1 MPTKL
6 VNPHLFLKTE
16 TKDKFSQYYV
26 KGLYEYYHYGDHN
39 FNDQGWG
46 CAYRSLETLL
56 SWFRLQQKLKLLTVP
71 TVKEIQNIIDLIDC
85 TSDQKLSNSNT
96 WIGATEVSWVVKKLT
111 GFDCRILHIKDG
123 KDIVEQAE
131 MFRDHL

>member
-1 MPTKL
+1 MPTKI
-6 VNPHLFLKTE
+6 VNPHFFLKTE

-46 CAYRSLETLL
+46 CAYRSLESLL
-56 SWFRLQQKLKLLTVP
+56 SWFRLQQKLNLHSVP
-71 TVKEIQNIIDLIDC
+71 TVSEIQNIIDLIDC
-85 TSDQKLSNSNT
+85 TSDQKLSNSKN

-123 KDIVEQAE
+123 KDIVEHA
-131 MFRDHL
+131 

>member
-71 TVKEIQNIIDLIDC
+71 TVQEIQNIIDLIDC
-85 TSDQKLSNSNT
+85 TSDQKLSNSKT

>member
-1 MPTKL
+1 MPTKIA
-6 VNPHLFLKTE
+6 NPHLFLKTE
-16 TKDKFSQYYV
+16 TKEKFSQYYV

-71 TVKEIQNIIDLIDC
+71 TVQEIQNIIDLIDC

>member
-71 TVKEIQNIIDLIDC
+71 TVQEIQNIIDLIDC

>member
-1 MPTKL
+1 MPTKI

-16 TKDKFSQYYV
+16 TKEKFSQYYV

-71 TVKEIQNIIDLIDC
+71 TVQEIQNIIDLIDC
-85 TSDQKLSNSNT
+85 TSDQKLSNSKT

-123 KDIVEQAE
+123 KDIV
-131 MFRDHL
+131 